1 MDNIVSILIA
11 QLRER
16 FDKVEVYDEP
26 VQQGLSLPCFIINAK
41 KATHKRLVGDQML
54 SHIFVFLTYYPRESE
69 DMREEIASVMAD
81 FMTGAWRYLGKKH
94 HIHNLDMEHNDQ
106 VLTVS
111 FSIDVHHVMASPDGA
126 KMDSLAGAVASKQEG
141 ESPQIK
147 GLERK
152 LKVK

>member
-1 MDNIVSILIA
+1 MDNVKSLLIA

-16 FDKVEVYDEP
+16 FNDTEVYDEP

-41 KATHKRLVGDQML
+41 KATHMRLVGDQML
-54 SHIFVFLTYYPRESE
+54 THLFLFLTYYPRESE
-69 DMREEIASVMAD
+69 DKRAEMEGIMAE
-81 FMTGAWRYLGKKH
+81 FYSGAWKYLQGKH
-94 HIHNLDMEHNDQ
+94 HIHNLDMEHNDE
-106 VLTVS
+106 VLTIS
-111 FSIDVHHVMASPDGA
+111 FTIDVHHVMASPDGA
-126 KMDSLAGAVASKQEG
+126 KMDRLAGAVAIKQEG

>member
-1 MDNIVSILIA
+1 MDNVKSLLIA

-16 FDKVEVYDEP
+16 FNDTEVYDEP

-41 KATHKRLVGDQML
+41 KATHARLVGDQML
-54 SHIFVFLTYYPRESE
+54 THLFLFLTYYPRQSE
-69 DMREEIASVMAD
+69 DMRAEMASVMAD

-94 HIHNLDMEHNDQ
+94 HIHNLDLEHNDQ

-111 FSIDVHHVMASPDGA
+111 FSIDVHHVMARPDGA
-126 KMDSLAGAVASKQEG
+126 RMDSLGGSVAIKQEG

>member
-1 MDNIVSILIA
+1 MDNVKSLLIA

-16 FDKVEVYDEP
+16 FNDTEVYDEP

-41 KATHKRLVGDQML
+41 KATHKRLVGDQMH
-54 SHIFVFLTYYPRESE
+54 SHIFIFLTYYPRESE

-81 FMTGAWRYLGKKH
+81 FMTGAWRYLGKKY
-94 HIHNLDMEHNDQ
+94 HIHNLDLEHNDQ

-111 FSIDVHHVMASPDGA
+111 FSIDVHHVMARQDGA
-126 KMDSLAGAVASKQEG
+126 RMDSLGGSVAIKQEG
-141 ESPQIK
+141 DSPQIK

>member
-41 KATHKRLVGDQML
+41 KATHKRLVGDQMH
-54 SHIFVFLTYYPRESE
+54 SHIFIFLTYYPRDSE
-69 DMREEIASVMAD
+69 DMREEMASVMSD

-94 HIHNLDMEHNDQ
+94 HIHNLDLEHNDQ

-111 FSIDVHHVMASPDGA
+111 FSIDAHHVMARPDGA
-126 KMDSLAGAVASKQEG
+126 RMDSLGGSVAIKQEG